1 MGRST
6 RGEQVEDL
14 FRALNERI
22 RELARSWS
30 LAELELVCECGDASC
45 FAVLRVAQEE
55 YEAATSEPLRFL
67 VVPGHEQPLD
77 EVVERRERYV
87 VVTKR
92 ALPST
97 AGSSAPL
104 SEAS

>member
-1 MGRST
+1 VDESA

-30 LAELELVCECGDASC
+30 LAELELVCECGDAGC
-45 FAVLRVAQEE
+45 FAVLTVGEEE
-55 YEAATSEPLRFL
+55 YEAATAEPSRFL

-77 EVVERRERYV
+77 EVVERSERYV
-87 VVTKR
+87 VVRRR
-92 ALPST
+92 ALPTT